1 MAELEIEEIEQEEY
15 EALPL
20 NRTYLCEVQSYEP
33 VDSSFK
39 DKQGNPRKD
48 IRWTLRVLE
57 PKECYDRVLVFWTP
71 FRASRHKKTGEPN
84 KTLRFLEYLGMQF
97 SFPKQNKVDLD
108 LCIGRKINITLKNK
122 FGVGGRVFQKVDN
135 FFPAIQEREQ

>member
-15 EALPL
+15 EVLPL

-48 IRWTLRVLE
+48 IRWALRVLE

-84 KTLRFLEYLGMQF
+84 KTLRFLEYLGLQLKVPHQ
-97 SFPKQNKVDLD
+97 SKVDLD

-122 FGVGGRVFQKVDN
+122 FGVGGRIFQKVDN

>member
-1 MAELEIEEIEQEEY
+1 MAELEIEETEQEEY

-20 NRTYLCEVQSYEP
+20 NRTYLCEIQSYDI

-39 DKQGNPRKD
+39 DKDGHPRKD

-57 PKECYDRVLVFWTP
+57 PTEFYDRVLVFWTP

-84 KTLRFLEYLGMQF
+84 KTLRFLNYLGLQLD
-97 SFPKQNKVDLD
+97 FPKQSKIDLD
-108 LCIGRKINITLKNK
+108 VTLGKKINITLKNK
-122 FGVGGRVFQKVDN
+122 FGVGGRIFQKVDN
-135 FFPAIQEREQ
+135 FFPASQEKTE

>member
-57 PKECYDRVLVFWTP
+57 PKEFYDRVLVFWTP

-135 FFPAIQEREQ
+135 FFPAIQEGQE

>member
-57 PKECYDRVLVFWTP
+57 PKEFYDRVLVFWTP

-97 SFPKQNKVDLD
+97 NFPQQNKVDLD

-122 FGVGGRVFQKVDN
+122 FGVGGRIFQKVDN
-135 FFPAIQEREQ
+135 FFPTGENE